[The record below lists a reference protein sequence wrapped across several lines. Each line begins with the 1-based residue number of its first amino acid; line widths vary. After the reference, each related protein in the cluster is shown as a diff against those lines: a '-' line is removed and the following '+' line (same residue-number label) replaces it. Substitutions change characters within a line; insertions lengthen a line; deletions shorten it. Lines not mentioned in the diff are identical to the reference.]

1 MEIHWYPGHMAKAKR
16 QLLEILPLLDV
27 VVEVADAR
35 IPQSSRNPDLD
46 RMLIKKP
53 RILALNKS
61 DLADPEGTEAWLE
74 YYRRNGIKAI
84 TINGRTGQGLS
95 EIRKAI
101 KGMAVPANCRL
112 KRAYRRIGVVG
123 IPNSGKS
130 TLLNRLVGRVAAQAG
145 DRPGVTRGRQW
156 VKSGD
161 LEVLDTPGLLW
172 PKFDNRRAALFLAF
186 TGAIRHEILN
196 EEELALE
203 LIEYLHQKYPG
214 RLAEAFGVSKEEEE
228 EAYDFLTIVAK
239 RRGCLKKG
247 GEVETLRGAQH
258 LWSEFR
264 GGKLGLFTLEDP
276 PRVY

>member
-27 VVEVADAR
+27 VVEVVDAR

-46 RMLIKKP
+46 RMLAKKP
-53 RILALNKS
+53 RVLVLNKT
-61 DLADPEGTEAWLE
+61 DLADLEGTRAWLN
-74 YYRRNGIKAI
+74 YYRHTDIKAI
-84 TINGRTGQGLS
+84 TINGRTGQGLTDLRKTIK
-95 EIRKAI
+95 EI
-101 KGMAVPANCRL
+101 AVPANPRI
-112 KRAYRRIGVVG
+112 KRASRRVGVVG

-130 TLLNRLVGRVAAQAG
+130 TVLNRLVGRAAAQAG

-172 PKFDNRRAALFLAF
+172 PKFEDRRAALLLAF

-203 LIEYLHQKYPG
+203 LIDYLHQKYPG
-214 RLAEAFGVSKEEEE
+214 RLAEAFGVSNVEEEE
-228 EAYDFLTIVAK
+228 SYNFLTTVAK

-247 GEVETLRGAQH
+247 GEVETLRGAQR

-276 PRVY
+276 PLVY